1 MTAGRS
7 IVINGDLGS
16 GKSTV
21 AAGLATRLG
30 LRRVAM
36 GDVHREMAQS
46 LQMTTLELN
55 QRAEA
60 DKAID
65 DYVDQVQK
73 DLAASGEQLVVDSR
87 LGWHFFTDAFKV
99 HLITDPTEAAR
110 RVISRPA
117 NAVEGYSSLEEARE
131 MLERRSDSE
140 RVRFIERYGVDK
152 YDLRNYDVVCDTTRA
167 SADEVVELLA
177 AAFGGEFG
185 REVLDEAPPL
195 LLIDPARIFPSRE
208 SAGLGGPED
217 EEFVAGV
224 GERGPK
230 RLEPIL
236 AGYSGKCFCVID
248 GHRRLAAA
256 LRNGFTLVPGRL
268 IGQGEEPVVGDSSAD
283 EYFAAHVTAELV
295 AAWEE
300 AYQVRLPAL
309 EDCARAE

>member
-73 DLAASGEQLVVDSR
+73 ELAASGEQLVVDSR
-87 LGWHFFTDAFKV
+87 LGWHFFADAFKI
-99 HLITDPTEAAR
+99 HLITDPTVAAR

-117 NAVEGYSSLEEARE
+117 NQVEGYTSLDEARE

-167 SADEVVELLA
+167 TADEVVELITA
-177 AAFGGEFG
+177 AYSGDLG
-185 REVLDEAPPL
+185 REILSEAPPL
-195 LLIDPARIFPSRE
+195 LLIDPERIFPSRE

-217 EEFVAGV
+217 DELVAWV
-224 GERGPK
+224 GDQGPR
-230 RLEPIL
+230 RLKPIL
-236 AGYSGKCFCVID
+236 TGYSGKCFCVID

-268 IGQGEEPVVGDSSAD
+268 IGQGAEPVVGDSTAD
-283 EYFAAHVTAELV
+283 EYFAAQVTPELV
-295 AAWEE
+295 SAWEE
-300 AYQVRLPAL
+300 ACRIRLPAL
-309 EDCARAE
+309 ESCPRAD